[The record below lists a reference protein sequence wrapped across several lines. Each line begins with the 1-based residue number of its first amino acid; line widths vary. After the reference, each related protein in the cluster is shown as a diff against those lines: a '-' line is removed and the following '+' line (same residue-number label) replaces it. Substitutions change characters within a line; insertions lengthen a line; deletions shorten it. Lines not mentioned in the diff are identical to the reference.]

1 MKKDTMKI
9 MLHDGEIV
17 TRKELF
23 ARKEQ
28 FHKQQAKLPF
38 REKIRILVR
47 LQKIVHALK
56 PGAPKSWY

>member
-9 MLHDGEIV
+9 MVRDGEIV

-23 ARKEQ
+23 ARKER
-28 FHKQQAKLPF
+28 FHKQQTKLPF
-38 REKIRILVR
+38 REKIEILVR
-47 LQKIVHALK
+47 LQKIVHTLK

>member
-9 MLHDGEIV
+9 MLHDGDIV

-23 ARKEQ
+23 ARNER
-28 FHKQQAKLPF
+28 FHKQQARLPF
-38 REKIRILVR
+38 RKKMEILVR
-47 LQKIVHALK
+47 LQRIVHALK